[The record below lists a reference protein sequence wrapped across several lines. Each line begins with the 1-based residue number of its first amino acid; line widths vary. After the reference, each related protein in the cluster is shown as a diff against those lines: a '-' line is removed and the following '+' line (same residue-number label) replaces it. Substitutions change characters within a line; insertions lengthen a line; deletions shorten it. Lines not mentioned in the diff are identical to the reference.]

1 VHRLS
6 GIGTQDLF
14 SLSRCRTGA
23 AVRSAGTDPEEVSLY
38 GWGQRGTEATAHTQS
53 RFGLPTIDTRTPAL
67 YVAASMPR
75 RFSQAEID
83 RFLGGRHVA
92 VLGTNSANGAPVL
105 TPIWYLYRD
114 GRILMRTDKG
124 SVKTRNIERDPRVTV
139 CVQDER
145 PPYASV
151 TVYGKASLEPPD
163 DKLAAA
169 IARHYLGASP
179 APPTYALPSRPSN
192 KARRS
197 LS

>member
-1 VHRLS
+1 MMPSTTWRRGSV
-6 GIGTQDLF
+6 
-14 SLSRCRTGA
+14 SR
-23 AVRSAGTDPEEVSLY
+23 
-38 GWGQRGTEATAHTQS
+38 
-53 RFGLPTIDTRTPAL
+53 TIDTRIPAL

-151 TVYGKASLEPPD
+151 TVYGKAAIEATREDLG
-163 DKLAAA
+163 AAMA
-169 IARHYLGASP
+169 KHYLGAVGAQGYLRAAREAIERGDEVTLVITPERALTQDYSP
-179 APPTYALPSRPSN
+179 ETPWFGKLWLTLKRVLPPQL
-192 KARRS
+192 
-197 LS
+197 